1 VKPQSSLLR
10 RTEHVKTISQ
20 LDKEERASLV
30 NDLRQWTETVKA
42 AEPAGSA
49 TATLPPVRNQDP
61 RLTHQQPVRGAS
73 AAPAASAAAEPKP
86 QAKAT
91 KEPPA
96 QRIAGHDFRGWDKFD
111 VDKALDEM
119 EEKEGASGAAKKPP
133 AAAAVKE
140 GSPKRRLPG
149 VLPSETVA
157 NLPSSA
163 AERERMAEEEKNKG
177 NESVRS
183 GDWAEAAIYYTRSL
197 SIVETVA
204 ARNNRGLAYVKL
216 GRFAEALSDCTAVLN
231 AEPAN
236 AKALIRRAS
245 ALQGLG
251 RLEEALADAN
261 KVLAQSPDNQD
272 AVKLQAKITKEL
284 AAKPVA
290 AAPAAAAPAAAPAT
304 IEKKVR
310 LTIEDDGDDDE
321 DEQVTQQ
328 SQNGKE
334 SGGGDA
340 KSAPPAVAAAAAAPP
355 PAAPP
360 RVLEMKETAK
370 IMYQAGQLVD

>member
-1 VKPQSSLLR
+1 
-10 RTEHVKTISQ
+10 
-20 LDKEERASLV
+20 
-30 NDLRQWTETVKA
+30 
-42 AEPAGSA
+42 
-49 TATLPPVRNQDP
+49 
-61 RLTHQQPVRGAS
+61 
-73 AAPAASAAAEPKP
+73 
-86 QAKAT
+86 
-91 KEPPA
+91 
-96 QRIAGHDFRGWDKFD
+96 
-111 VDKALDEM
+111 
-119 EEKEGASGAAKKPP
+119 
-133 AAAAVKE
+133 
-140 GSPKRRLPG
+140 LPG

-157 NLPSSA
+157 ICPPLRPSASA
-163 AERERMAEEEKNKG
+163 WPRRRDKG

-216 GRFAEALSDCTAVLN
+216 GRFAEALSDCTAVPN

-251 RLEEALADAN
+251 RLEEALADAD

-272 AVKLQAKITKEL
+272 AAKLQAKITKEL

-290 AAPAAAAPAAAPAT
+290 AAPAPAAAPAAT
-304 IEKKVR
+304 EKKVR

-321 DEQVTQQ
+321 DEQVA
-328 SQNGKE
+328 QNGKE
-334 SGGGDA
+334 SGGDA
-340 KSAPPAVAAAAAAPP
+340 KSAPPAVAAAAAAAAAPP

-370 IMYQAGQLVD
+370 SRVPGWPVGR